1 MDVGAT
7 HYILPAVQ
15 ETRMKS
21 IYYKLNLQKAL
32 DSRYL
37 LIPYQVGGRQPPT
50 ASTASGLRTS
60 GTRGNPGFESGSNGN
75 FEYDT
80 NCQQKLDWMGL
91 SRQPHFLYHVVFFL
105 KYNAVG
111 NIKK

>member
-32 DSRYL
+32 DSRYH
-37 LIPYQVGGRQPPT
+37 LIPYQAGGRQPPT

-60 GTRGNPGFESGSNGN
+60 GTKGKPGFESGSNDN

-91 SRQPHFLYHVVFFL
+91 SRQPLFLYHVVFS
-105 KYNAVG
+105 
-111 NIKK
+111 